1 MEAYSMDLR
10 RRVIDAVDANEE
22 TYEEIAQRFQV
33 SDRWIRKLRRQRA
46 LTGSIAPKPHA
57 GGRTAAVAGETQE
70 KLCRQV
76 QEQPD
81 ASLDDL
87 RQACGI
93 VGSLMCVWRA
103 LKRLG
108 LPRKKSRCGPRSS
121 RIRPSRPSGTPGSS
135 GRPISTPTG

>member
-10 RRVIDAVDANEE
+10 QRVIDAIDAHEE
-22 TYEEIAQRFQV
+22 TQEEIAHRFQV
-33 SDRWIRKLRRQRA
+33 SDRWIRKLCRQRA
-46 LTGSIAPKPHA
+46 LTGSLAPKPPA
-57 GGRTAAVAGETQE
+57 GGRTATVAGETQE
-70 KLCRQV
+70 KLRRQV

-81 ASLDDL
+81 ASLEEL

-108 LPRKKSRCGPRSS
+108 LPRKKSRCGPRNSKTP
-121 RIRPSRPSGTPGSS
+121 PSRPSAMPGRS
-135 GRPISTPTG
+135 GRPISTRAG